1 MIMNRIIHKGINS
14 HKEINNLKEI
24 NRLGVQ
30 VKKENKMLEICMILE
45 KMTIINNKNR
55 KDNKKI

>member
-1 MIMNRIIHKGINS
+1 MIMNRIIL
-14 HKEINNLKEI
+14 KEINSLKEI